1 MYKKAVIKNG
11 IRVVSHDMPDR
22 QSAALG
28 IWIDVGSR
36 YETKKISGIAHFLEH
51 LIFKGSRKYSCRQIK
66 ESIEGIGGALNGFT
80 SEEFT
85 AYIAKFP
92 ANCFDRIL
100 NVLSDMVLN
109 PLFPPEEIEKE
120 RTVIIEEIKM
130 YKDLPQSYVSQLLDG
145 MLWPKHPLGENIAG
159 TIESVKGLSRKD
171 LRAFKEKHYSA
182 PHILIAACGRLDQD
196 EILGKIE
203 KRFGNTA
210 VVKRGHYIGVKED
223 QSHPAIKVFNKD
235 TEQTHLALGFHSLHR
250 GHPDKHALGLLHII
264 LGGNMSSRLF
274 NEVREK
280 KGLAYEIGTGIAR
293 LHDSGAFI
301 VHAGIDNHKVKP
313 ALEVILRELE
323 RVKEKLVTEDEFRRA
338 REFYTGQLTL
348 ALEDTMDHMLWVGES
363 MIALDK
369 TYTLEDIINQVNEV
383 TRQDIQRLARQIFN
397 KNKVNLALIGPLKEQ
412 ERELHKCVS
421 SY

>member
-1 MYKKAVIKNG
+1 
-11 IRVVSHDMPDR
+11 
-22 QSAALG
+22 
-28 IWIDVGSR
+28 
-36 YETKKISGIAHFLEH
+36 
-51 LIFKGSRKYSCRQIK
+51 
-66 ESIEGIGGALNGFT
+66 
-80 SEEFT
+80 
-85 AYIAKFP
+85 
-92 ANCFDRIL
+92 
-100 NVLSDMVLN
+100 
-109 PLFPPEEIEKE
+109 
-120 RTVIIEEIKM
+120 
-130 YKDLPQSYVSQLLDG
+130 
-145 MLWPKHPLGENIAG
+145 
-159 TIESVKGLSRKD
+159 
-171 LRAFKEKHYSA
+171 
-182 PHILIAACGRLDQD
+182 
-196 EILGKIE
+196 
-203 KRFGNTA
+203 
-210 VVKRGHYIGVKED
+210 
-223 QSHPAIKVFNKD
+223 
-235 TEQTHLALGFHSLHR
+235 
-250 GHPDKHALGLLHII
+250 
-264 LGGNMSSRLF
+264 
-274 NEVREK
+274 
-280 KGLAYEIGTGIAR
+280 